1 MSYSDNY
8 SIRTTSVTFNDVGD
22 AIDGVITRNTAGTTT
37 GTSTAYI
44 ASPSPAWT
52 EYTNGAFLV
61 ITPHV
66 SNGAGPVT
74 INVSNL
80 GAKDI
85 KRAGVDLAAGVLVTG
100 VPTILVFNGVHFE
113 VLLQNLA
120 IPVGTI
126 NPYAGAAA
134 PSGWLL
140 CDGAAVSRTTY
151 ASLFSVIGETFG
163 VGDGSTTFN
172 VPDLRRR
179 APLGKGTSDAIGDS
193 DGLAEGSRTLTHNH
207 SVPAHYHGMGTGAD
221 LNITNSGGTTTGNQ
235 SANHTHSGTTNSTST
250 NQFPAMANSVSGNTD
265 RVMRARGDTGSNN
278 FTVQTYFNHTHTFTT
293 GANSA
298 NHTHSVPAHTHASG
312 NFQGRIGLV
321 TGGVDGNSAMTSGN
335 ATQPY
340 LILNYIVRH

>member
-66 SNGAGPVT
+66 SNAAGTVT

-85 KRAGVDLAAGVLVTG
+85 KRAGVDLAAGVIVQG

-126 NPYAGAAA
+126 NTYAGTTA

-163 VGDGSTTFN
+163 AGDLSTTFN
-172 VPDLRRR
+172 IPDLRRR
-179 APLGKGTSDAIGDS
+179 VPVGKGTSDTIGDD
-193 DGLAEGSRTLTHNH
+193 DGLAEGARGLTHTH
-207 SVPAHYHGMGTGAD
+207 SVPAHYHGKGTLAIG
-221 LNITNSGGTTTGNQ
+221 NSGDHTT
-235 SANHTHSGTTNSTST
+235 SIAHNHPSFTSGTDS
-250 NQFPAMANSVSGNTD
+250 PD
-265 RVMRARGDTGSNN
+265 
-278 FTVQTYFNHTHTFTT
+278 HTHTFTQRDNTTTPLTT
-293 GANSA
+293 GTPASSSGTGTDRASVASNGASA
-298 NHTHSVPAHTHASG
+298 RHTHTIDVPNFTGNSTSNGQHSHGNTAFTGSVGATDE
-312 NFQGRIGLV
+312 
-321 TGGVDGNSAMTSGN
+321 VDGDSAMTSG
-335 ATQPY
+335 AGGQPY
-340 LILNYIVRH
+340 LILNYIIRT